1 MPPPAGKYDFAVD
14 PGNRNTTYGLIC
26 DRVPRGAAVLDIGCA
41 SGNLALALERHRGC
55 RVLGIDID
63 PDAVTVARSQGI
75 DAVVADLTVQPV
87 LEVVAGRRFDV
98 IIMADVLEHLVDPAG
113 VLAPLAALLTP
124 EGRVL
129 CSFPNITHIDIQL
142 MLAQDQWRTR
152 PAGILD
158 QTHLRFFSAA
168 SFSEMAFACG
178 YDVTAIERVILP
190 ALGTEVLDY
199 GKGLRL
205 GTAEVAALEAVARQ
219 GNANREVYQYVV
231 ELHPAPERHRP
242 SPGLDHAHPTPRD
255 ASNPQIAG
263 LLDVVVRTT
272 EGRLRYLKDALY
284 SLVGLTYPAVR
295 AIVCVDNSSSAYAEA
310 VRELAVHFE
319 GLLDLVVTEVPPHHE
334 QRGRPLNWGLDQAH
348 GEYISFLDDDDVYY
362 PSFGDRLVG
371 RLREHPEATV
381 AYGIGQ
387 VVRGDSTE
395 WGFRTVSHDRRYAEP
410 FDRAGLFLEN
420 YIPFNTLV
428 VRRAAVVEAGIRFDE
443 SLPVYEDWAFLREL
457 AARFEFE
464 FVDAPISEY
473 RLRTDGSNA
482 ASRGSAV
489 EPWTTTLADIRHR
502 YGAHTVR
509 LSEGALAAL
518 AESYRDAEAR
528 HLAEA
533 ETSEARHRAEGD
545 ALRAEGDAHR
555 AEGDALR
562 AEIGALKAE
571 IDALRGELVGTKT
584 LIRVLLSSRSWRL
597 TRPLRRLLRSGLPE
611 KGPD

>member
-63 PDAVTVARSQGI
+63 PDAVAVARSQGI

-113 VLAPLAALLTP
+113 VLAPVAALLTP

-158 QTHLRFFSAA
+158 QTHLRFFTAA

-205 GTAEVAALEAVARQ
+205 GTAEVADLEAVARQ

-231 ELHPAPERHRP
+231 ELHPAPERRP
-242 SPGLDHAHPTPRD
+242 LLDRVHPR
-255 ASNPQIAG
+255 AAAAEPQIPG

-284 SLVGLTYPAVR
+284 SLVGVTYPAVR

-310 VRELAVHFE
+310 VRELAVHFQ

-371 RLREHPEATV
+371 RLREHPEVTV

-387 VVRGDSTE
+387 VVRGDPTE

-482 ASRGSAV
+482 ASSGSAV
-489 EPWTTTLADIRHR
+489 EPWTTTLAEIRHR

-518 AESYRDAEAR
+518 AETYRDAEAR

-533 ETSEARHRAEGD
+533 ATSEARHRAEGD
-545 ALRAEGDAHR
+545 ALT
-555 AEGDALR
+555 
-562 AEIGALKAE
+562 AEIGALTAEIDALKAE

-597 TRPLRRLLRSGLPE
+597 TRPLRRLLRSGLPD